1 MRDIQEL
8 IENVEKYKTLLLQKR
23 FESKKNTV
31 AYVLHN
37 GQPRILKWFVPGLKR
52 NMEIEYSM
60 LKKGF
65 SHLTMPS
72 PLEKDSENNVLV
84 MSYIM
89 GENVCDILNDPQ
101 KILEE
106 KIKVVH
112 LLADWFVN
120 FHTFFKSE
128 EGFRLRGDANLKN
141 FILSRD
147 HVWGVDFEESRIG
160 KPSED
165 LATLC
170 VSLLSTDPMF
180 TDEKFQFCQIF
191 LDAYRKSV
199 QWAIEQ
205 LNAEISYALL
215 ERIQWRPNDEEI
227 LRKYATKIRNKG
239 LQVAQ
244 LNFKSY
250 IL

>member
-1 MRDIQEL
+1 MRDIQKL
-8 IENVEKYKTLLLQKR
+8 IENVEKYKTVTLQKR

-31 AYVLHN
+31 AYVILN
-37 GQPRILKWFVPGLKR
+37 GQPRILKWFVPGLKQ
-52 NMEIEYSM
+52 NMEIEYSV

-65 SHLTMPS
+65 SNLSMPS
-72 PLEKDSENNVLV
+72 PFEKDSENNVVV

-89 GENVCDILNDPQ
+89 GENICDIVNNPQ

-112 LLADWFVN
+112 LLANWFAK

-128 EGFRLRGDANLKN
+128 DGFRLRGDANLKN
-141 FILSRD
+141 FILSRG
-147 HVWGVDFEESRIG
+147 HIWGVDFEESRIG

-191 LDAYRKSV
+191 LDTYRKSV
-199 QWAIEQ
+199 KWDVEH
-205 LNAEISYALL
+205 LNADISYALL
-215 ERIQWRPNDEEI
+215 ERIQWRSSDEEI
-227 LRKYATKIRNKG
+227 LRKYANKIRNKG
-239 LQVAQ
+239 LQVARH
-244 LNFKSY
+244 NF
-250 IL
+250 

>member
-1 MRDIQEL
+1 MRDIQKL
-8 IENVEKYKTLLLQKR
+8 IENVEKYKTVALQKR

-31 AYVLHN
+31 AYVLLN
-37 GQPRILKWFVPGLKR
+37 SQPRVLKWFVPGLKQ
-52 NMEIEYSM
+52 NMEIEYSV

-65 SHLTMPS
+65 SNLTIPS
-72 PLEKDSENNVLV
+72 PLEKDSENNVVV

-89 GENVCDILNDPQ
+89 GENICDIINNPQ

-112 LLADWFVN
+112 LLAYWFVK

-141 FILSRD
+141 FILSRGQI
-147 HVWGVDFEESRIG
+147 WGVDFEESRIG

-170 VSLLSTDPMF
+170 ASLLSTDPMF

-191 LDAYRKSV
+191 LDTYLKSV
-199 QWAIEQ
+199 KWDVEH
-205 LNAEISYALL
+205 LNADISYALL
-215 ERIQWRPNDEEI
+215 ERIQWRSSDEEI
-227 LRKYATKIRNKG
+227 LRKYAYEIRNRG
-239 LQVAQ
+239 LRVARH
-244 LNFKSY
+244 NF
-250 IL
+250 